1 MTSLKFIH
9 AADLHL
15 DSPFTGLGSVNQEMA
30 TVAQNATFEAFE
42 ALVDYAIRQEVDFF
56 LVAGDVYDSA
66 DRSLRAQLRFCR
78 ALGRLA
84 DQGIPAFVVHGNH
97 DPLDGWSAHLAWPEL
112 VTIFPGDKVSSV
124 PVLKDGAEIARVWG
138 KSYPTREVRK
148 NLAPEYTKDQ
158 KTPFAVGLLHC
169 NLGKNTGH
177 EPYAPCSLKDLEKE
191 GFDYWALGHV
201 HKKAVHRTGDRSLA
215 VYPGNIQG
223 RHPGESG
230 PHGAMLVTVE
240 NSGKIETEFVP
251 LDNIRWES
259 AELDIAG
266 LSSEGEL
273 ISALEGRIAELED
286 EAGGRHLCLR
296 LALTGR
302 GELHSTLARRGV
314 IVALEEELR
323 ERRGAAPGALVWIE
337 RCENRT
343 LPTVDL
349 EKRRRADDFLAG
361 LLEEFDQLRG
371 ILKKNKEELIEIL
384 ADLYRSSRARRFIA
398 EPDEK
403 ELRELIEAAQT
414 LCIDRLAGEGEED

>member
-1 MTSLKFIH
+1 
-9 AADLHL
+9 LHRTPL
-15 DSPFTGLGSVNQEMA
+15 SKRSRPWWI
-30 TVAQNATFEAFE
+30 
-42 ALVDYAIRQEVDFF
+42 AIRKEVDFF
-56 LVAGDVYDSA
+56 LVAGDVFDSA

-78 ALGRLA
+78 ALGRLSER
-84 DQGIPAFVVHGNH
+84 GIPAFVVHGNH
-97 DPLDGWSAHLAWPEL
+97 DPLDGWSAHLGWPEL
-112 VTIFPGDKVSSV
+112 VTIFPGDRVSSV
-124 PVLKDGAEIARVWG
+124 PVLKDGVEIARVWG

-148 NLAPEYTKDQ
+148 NLVPEYARNQ

-177 EPYAPCSLKDLEKE
+177 EPYAPCKLKDLEKG

-201 HKKAVHRTGDRSLA
+201 HKQAVHSTGDRSLA
-215 VYPGNIQG
+215 VYPGCIQG

-230 PHGAMLVTVE
+230 AHGAILVTVE
-240 NSGKIETEFVP
+240 RSGEIKTEFITVDK
-251 LDNIRWES
+251 LRWES

-273 ISALEGRIAELED
+273 ISALNERIAELED

-302 GELHSTLARRGV
+302 GELHSTLARQGV
-314 IVALEEELR
+314 IAALEEELR
-323 ERRGAAPGALVWIE
+323 ERRKATPGALVWIE

-343 LPTVDL
+343 LPAVDL

-361 LLEEFDQLRG
+361 LLGEFDQLRG
-371 ILKKNKEELIEIL
+371 TLEKDKEAVLELL
-384 ADLYRSSRARRFIA
+384 TDLFRSSGARRFIA

-403 ELRELIEAAQT
+403 ELGELIEAAQT

>member
-1 MTSLKFIH
+1 MISLKFIH

-15 DSPFTGLGSVNQEMA
+15 DSPFTGLRIVNPELA
-30 TVAQNATFEAFE
+30 RAAQNATFEAFE
-42 ALVDYAIRQEVDFF
+42 ALVDHAISKKVDFF

-78 ALGRLA
+78 ALDRLA
-84 DQGIPAFVVHGNH
+84 DQGIPTFVVHGNH
-97 DPLDGWSAHLAWPEL
+97 DPLDGWSAHLAWPQL

-124 PVLKDGAEIARVWG
+124 PVVKEGREAARIWG

-148 NLAPEYTKDQ
+148 NLVPEFSRDE

-169 NLGKNTGH
+169 NLGTNTGH
-177 EPYAPCSLKDLEKE
+177 EPYAPCSLKDLEKG

-201 HKKAVHRTGDRSLA
+201 HKKALREIGDRSLA

-230 PHGAMLVTVE
+230 PHGAILVSVE
-240 NSGKIETEFVP
+240 NSGKIETEFLPV
-251 LDNIRWES
+251 DNLRWES
-259 AELDIAG
+259 TELNIAG
-266 LSSEGEL
+266 ISGEGEL
-273 ISALEGRIAELED
+273 ISALENRIAELED

-296 LALTGR
+296 IALTGR
-302 GELHSTLARRGV
+302 GELHSTLSRRGF
-314 IVALEEELR
+314 IAELETDLR
-323 ERRGAAPGALVWIE
+323 ERWAGAGTLVWIE

-343 LPTVDL
+343 LPLVDL

-361 LLEEFDQLRG
+361 LLEEFDELRVT
-371 ILKKNKEELIEIL
+371 LKEDKEKLLEIL
-384 ADLYRSSRARRFIA
+384 ADLYQDSRARRFLA

-403 ELRELIEAAQT
+403 ELPELIESAQT